1 MTQGPGSSED
11 NAVEGKLSRSAFSGT
26 IARNHSVRFFAGA
39 TNHRTTFSSCATH
52 RRTSAHSRAPL
63 RLFAALTFAA
73 TARPRS
79 ASGFR
84 PTWGRRRRR
93 SCGRRLRRWWR
104 TFRRGGGFGGSHG
117 GGFGGGGG
125 HASGGS
131 SHGAGPAG
139 NGGGSCSGASGHAS
153 GGATNSAAHSAPS
166 SRFIGGSTWQA
177 PPSAAMRGGA
187 QPSSHFITPD
197 EAAASGAHVVAR
209 PVEPR
214 GISNP
219 LGASTALRGS
229 SFATSNAM
237 RTRPYTAQFVG
248 APPHV
253 PPFPPR
259 RYPIYPI
266 YGPGFGF
273 GGCFGPFFFG
283 CGGGFYGGG
292 LSGSALAWATVTATA
307 IHSGAARRASTAAT
321 ITAATTAIRSTTT
334 RPSDSSVSNEFNP
347 SRYWGPSAPPEETGG
362 GGGAS
367 SSSSDN
373 EVVLFLKDG
382 TVYAIT
388 DYWIADNKLHYITN
402 YGGENSIP
410 LDQLDMQRT
419 VDVNAKRG
427 INITLRPSPQCS
439 KRQHRPTRNRRQMQ
453 RRAAPDAQ
461 PPANPTRAHRTTA
474 THASPPQPYLSYRWP
489 PAGAFAFVFASPVVH
504 GLPFP
509 NATQAPALHPRTSRY
524 KFFARRI

>member
-1 MTQGPGSSED
+1 
-11 NAVEGKLSRSAFSGT
+11 
-26 IARNHSVRFFAGA
+26 
-39 TNHRTTFSSCATH
+39 
-52 RRTSAHSRAPL
+52 
-63 RLFAALTFAA
+63 
-73 TARPRS
+73 
-79 ASGFR
+79 
-84 PTWGRRRRR
+84 
-93 SCGRRLRRWWR
+93 
-104 TFRRGGGFGGSHG
+104 
-117 GGFGGGGG
+117 
-125 HASGGS
+125 
-131 SHGAGPAG
+131 
-139 NGGGSCSGASGHAS
+139 
-153 GGATNSAAHSAPS
+153 
-166 SRFIGGSTWQA
+166 
-177 PPSAAMRGGA
+177 
-187 QPSSHFITPD
+187 
-197 EAAASGAHVVAR
+197 
-209 PVEPR
+209 
-214 GISNP
+214 
-219 LGASTALRGS
+219 
-229 SFATSNAM
+229 M

-292 LSGSALAWATVTATA
+292 FMAASASAWATVTATA

-362 GGGAS
+362 GGGSA
-367 SSSSDN
+367 SSSDN

-427 INITLRPSPQCS
+427 INITLRPSPQ
-439 KRQHRPTRNRRQMQ
+439 QQAAP
-453 RRAAPDAQ
+453 APDAQ
-461 PPANPTRAHRTTA
+461 PTPDAAPQSAPAPNAPPA
-474 THASPPQPYLSYRWP
+474 PPQSAPPY
-489 PAGAFAFVFASPVVH
+489 
-504 GLPFP
+504 
-509 NATQAPALHPRTSRY
+509 
-524 KFFARRI
+524 

>member
-1 MTQGPGSSED
+1 MTYGPGSTED
-11 NAVEGKLSRSAFSGT
+11 NAVDGKLSRIAFPST
-26 IARNHSVRFFAGA
+26 IDCTHSD
-39 TNHRTTFSSCATH
+39 NSWK
-52 RRTSAHSRAPL
+52 HSRAPL
-63 RLFAALTFAA
+63 RLFAALTF
-73 TARPRS
+73 TALLALAPHP
-79 ASGFR
+79 AFAQHG
-84 PTWGRRRRR
+84 G
-93 SCGRRLRRWWR
+93 GGGHG
-104 TFRRGGGFGGSHG
+104 GGGFGGSHG
-117 GGFGGGGG
+117 GGFGGG

-131 SHGAGPAG
+131 R
-139 NGGGSCSGASGHAS
+139 GGGSSSGNTSGNTSVAHGGSGGSSSGHAS
-153 GGATNSAAHSAPS
+153 GSTSNGGATNSAAHSTAS

-187 QPSSHFITPD
+187 QPSTHFITAD
-197 EAAASGAHVVAR
+197 EAAASNARVVRA

-214 GISNP
+214 GIGNP

-237 RTRPYTAQFVG
+237 RTRPYAAQFVG

-253 PPFPPR
+253 PGRPPLR
-259 RYPIYPI
+259 GPIF

-292 LSGSALAWATVTATA
+292 FGFGFGLGYGYGYCDPFWGCPAGLYGNYYNGGYYGNQ
-307 IHSGAARRASTAAT
+307 IYNEST
-321 ITAATTAIRSTTT
+321 
-334 RPSDSSVSNEFNP
+334 DESSISNEFNP

-362 GGGAS
+362 GGGGAAS
-367 SSSSDN
+367 SSDS

-402 YGGENSIP
+402 YGGENSVL

-427 INITLRPSPQCS
+427 VNITLRPTPQ
-439 KRQHRPTRNRRQMQ
+439 QQAAPAPDAPPQPD
-453 RRAAPDAQ
+453 APPAPPAPDAQ
-461 PPANPTRAHRTTA
+461 PPANPPA
-474 THASPPQPYLSYRWP
+474 PPQSAPPY
-489 PAGAFAFVFASPVVH
+489 
-504 GLPFP
+504 
-509 NATQAPALHPRTSRY
+509 
-524 KFFARRI
+524 

>member
-1 MTQGPGSSED
+1 MTHGPGSTED
-11 NAVEGKLSRSAFSGT
+11 NAVEGKFSRIAFPGTSA
-26 IARNHSVRFFAGA
+26 RKHSARFFAGA
-39 TNHRTTFSSCATH
+39 TNHRTTFSSRATG
-52 RRTSAHSRAPL
+52 RRDDSKHSRAPL
-63 RLFAALTFAA
+63 HLFAALTFAA
-73 TARPRS
+73 LLALAPHP
-79 ASGFR
+79 AFAQH
-84 PTWGRRRRR
+84 
-93 SCGRRLRRWWR
+93 
-104 TFRRGGGFGGSHG
+104 GGGGGGGHAG
-117 GGFGGGGG
+117 GGFGGGGGGHFGGASG

-139 NGGGSCSGASGHAS
+139 YGGGSSSGNASGHAS

-197 EAAASGAHVVAR
+197 EAAASGAHVIAR

-229 SFATSNAM
+229 SFATSSTM
-237 RTRPYTAQFVG
+237 RTRPYTAQFIG
-248 APPHV
+248 APPQV

-283 CGGGFYGGG
+283 CGGFYGGGFYGGFGFG
-292 LSGSALAWATVTATA
+292 LGYGYGYCDPFWGCPAGLYGGYYNGGYYGNQ
-307 IHSGAARRASTAAT
+307 IYNESTD
-321 ITAATTAIRSTTT
+321 
-334 RPSDSSVSNEFNP
+334 DSSVSNEFNP

-362 GGGAS
+362 GGSAS
-367 SSSSDN
+367 STDN

-427 INITLRPSPQCS
+427 INITLRPTPQSPQS
-439 KRQHRPTRNRRQMQ
+439 PAAPDAQPAPDAAPQS
-453 RRAAPDAQ
+453 APDAQ
-461 PPANPTRAHRTTA
+461 PPANPPAPN
-474 THASPPQPYLSYRWP
+474 SPPPPQSAPPY
-489 PAGAFAFVFASPVVH
+489 
-504 GLPFP
+504 
-509 NATQAPALHPRTSRY
+509 
-524 KFFARRI
+524 

>member
-1 MTQGPGSSED
+1 MTHGPGSSDD
-11 NAVEGKLSRSAFSGT
+11 NAVEGKFSRIAFSGT
-26 IARNHSVRFFAGA
+26 SNRHHSCSLFSDA
-39 TNHRTTFSSCATH
+39 THKRESNGPRSLKPSPPRRIFSSAT
-52 RRTSAHSRAPL
+52 RRLVAAL
-63 RLFAALTFAA
+63 AFAAALAIAPHPAFAQHGGGGGGGHA
-73 TARPRS
+73 
-79 ASGFR
+79 G
-84 PTWGRRRRR
+84 G
-93 SCGRRLRRWWR
+93 
-104 TFRRGGGFGGSHG
+104 GGGFGGSHG

-139 NGGGSCSGASGHAS
+139 YGSGSSSGNASGNASGHAS

-177 PPSAAMRGGA
+177 PPSTAMRGGA
-187 QPSSHFITPD
+187 QPSTHFITPD

-214 GISNP
+214 GIGNP

-229 SFATSNAM
+229 SSAASNAM

-253 PPFPPR
+253 PGR
-259 RYPIYPI
+259 LRQPIFF
-266 YGPGFGF
+266 GPGFGF

-283 CGGGFYGGG
+283 CGGGFFGGGFGFGLGYGYGYCDPFWGCPAGLYGGYYNG
-292 LSGSALAWATVTATA
+292 GYYGNQ
-307 IHSGAARRASTAAT
+307 IYN
-321 ITAATTAIRSTTT
+321 ATTDDST
-334 RPSDSSVSNEFNP
+334 VSNEFNP

-362 GGGAS
+362 GGGSAS
-367 SSSSDN
+367 SSDS

-388 DYWIADNKLHYITN
+388 DYWIADNKLHYVTN

-427 INITLRPSPQCS
+427 INITLRPTPQS
-439 KRQHRPTRNRRQMQ
+439 QQ
-453 RRAAPDAQ
+453 AAPEPDAA
-461 PPANPTRAHRTTA
+461 PPAPPAPQSAPAPNAPPA
-474 THASPPQPYLSYRWP
+474 PPQP
-489 PAGAFAFVFASPVVH
+489 
-504 GLPFP
+504 
-509 NATQAPALHPRTSRY
+509 
-524 KFFARRI
+524 

>member
-1 MTQGPGSSED
+1 MTHGPGSSED
-11 NAVEGKLSRSAFSGT
+11 NAVEGKFSRIAFSST
-26 IARNHSVRFFAGA
+26 IDRNHSG
-39 TNHRTTFSSCATH
+39 SS
-52 RRTSAHSRAPL
+52 SKHSRAPL
-63 RLFAALTFAA
+63 HLFASLTFAA
-73 TARPRS
+73 LLALAPHP
-79 ASGFR
+79 AFAQHG
-84 PTWGRRRRR
+84 G
-93 SCGRRLRRWWR
+93 GGGGGGGHA
-104 TFRRGGGFGGSHG
+104 GGGFGGG
-117 GGFGGGGG
+117 GGGHFGGGGG

-139 NGGGSCSGASGHAS
+139 YGGGSSSGNASGHAS
-153 GGATNSAAHSAPS
+153 GGATNSAAHSAAS

-187 QPSSHFITPD
+187 QPSSHFITAD

-229 SFATSNAM
+229 SFTNGAASNAI

-253 PPFPPR
+253 PPFPRP
-259 RYPIYPI
+259 YPIFY
-266 YGPGFGF
+266 PGFGF

-283 CGGGFYGGG
+283 CGGGFYGGFYGGFGFG
-292 LSGSALAWATVTATA
+292 LGYGYGYCDPFWGCPAGLYGSYYNGGYYGNQ
-307 IHSGAARRASTAAT
+307 IYNDST
-321 ITAATTAIRSTTT
+321 SE
-334 RPSDSSVSNEFNP
+334 SSVSSEFNP

-362 GGGAS
+362 GGGSA
-367 SSSSDN
+367 SSSDN

-427 INITLRPSPQCS
+427 INITLRPTPQS
-439 KRQHRPTRNRRQMQ
+439 QQAPAAPDAQPTPD
-453 RRAAPDAQ
+453 AAPQPNAPPAPPAPPDAQ
-461 PPANPTRAHRTTA
+461 PPANPPA
-474 THASPPQPYLSYRWP
+474 PPQPNAP
-489 PAGAFAFVFASPVVH
+489 
-504 GLPFP
+504 P
-509 NATQAPALHPRTSRY
+509 NAPPY
-524 KFFARRI
+524 